1 MTAPVDPQ
9 PMSSSFPTVDW
20 QSSETSNPVLIAYGA
35 EGAAWP
41 DSALYLSH
49 NTLVS
54 ERATGAW
61 FLRIWSENLPA
72 TLSVIAVNNL
82 TVGLGVF
89 SFGAPGE
96 FAGNF
101 PILPFALSD
110 PATLDFTL
118 GSNSLIVGRGV
129 EPPIVRGRSLAPDA
143 EFHLPV
149 GTRPIA
155 RPKSWTPGAF
165 QTTGPPR

>member
-1 MTAPVDPQ
+1 
-9 PMSSSFPTVDW
+9 
-20 QSSETSNPVLIAYGA
+20 
-35 EGAAWP
+35 
-41 DSALYLSH
+41 
-49 NTLVS
+49 
-54 ERATGAW
+54 
-61 FLRIWSENLPA
+61 LRIWSEKLPA

-82 TVGLGVF
+82 TVGLGAF
-89 SFGAPGE
+89 SIGAPGN

-101 PILPFALSD
+101 PILSFALSD

-118 GSNSLIVGRGV
+118 GSSSLIVGTGV

-143 EFHLPV
+143 EFRWPV

-165 QTTGPPR
+165 QTTDPWR